1 MSQSPST
8 HRPATISDVAQA
20 AGVSRMTVS
29 KVLRGTG
36 RISEATR
43 LRVTA
48 IAETMGYVP
57 SSLAGS
63 LSSQTSTLVGVLI
76 PSVSD
81 QVYSGVLAG
90 INAVLTPRGYSSLI
104 GETFFDPAIEARLV
118 RMMLSMKPAG
128 LIVTG
133 GLLRTEATTHLLRK
147 CGLRSV
153 QLWDG
158 DQPGADVTVGL
169 SHTEAGRAAAR
180 ICLEAGFRRACYI
193 GAELQLDLCAA
204 RRKDGFVDHLLGAG
218 ATCRV
223 LSDPDLTRTAQSGQL
238 LTEAL
243 LRDGDLPDVIYYLND
258 AMATGGLRALF
269 AAGMAVP
276 QNVSVIGFNGTS
288 QHHAIRTRLTTF
300 AVSLREIGENA
311 ARAAIAAEPERT
323 GARSTLL
330 APRIVHGNTFAWP
343 DLQDDHP
350 VACLGPRDAHRPK
363 HSGP

>member
-36 RISEATR
+36 RISETTR
-43 LRVTA
+43 IRVTA

-128 LIVTG
+128 LVVTG
-133 GLLRTEATTHLLRK
+133 GLPRTEATMHLLRK
-147 CGLRSV
+147 CGLRPV

-158 DQPGADVTVGL
+158 DQPGPDATVGL
-169 SHTEAGRAAAR
+169 SHTEAGRAAAH
-180 ICLEAGFRRACYI
+180 ICLAAGFRRACYI

-204 RRKDGFVDHLLGAG
+204 RRKDGFVDQLLGAG
-218 ATCRV
+218 AACQV
-223 LSDPDLTRTAQSGQL
+223 LADPGLNRTAQSGQI
-238 LTEAL
+238 LTERL
-243 LRDGDLPDVIYYLND
+243 LRGGALPDVIYYLND

-269 AAGMAVP
+269 AAGIAVP
-276 QNVSVIGFNGTS
+276 QKVSVIGFNGTS
-288 QHHAIRTRLTTF
+288 QHHAVRTRLTTF
-300 AVSLREIGENA
+300 EVSLREVGEQA
-311 ARAAIAAEPERT
+311 ARAAIASEAEKAT
-323 GARSTLL
+323 ARLTLL
-330 APRIVHGNTFAWP
+330 VPRLVRGNTFGW
-343 DLQDDHP
+343 
-350 VACLGPRDAHRPK
+350 
-363 HSGP
+363 